1 MDLKD
6 YIEEKKE
13 LYELVIQ
20 YIDDE
25 SDDKNVVFENLIQ
38 LIEEIN
44 FDVNHSEF
52 RLLLHLIVQIS
63 NNHYRGTNFF
73 AKIEAILSK
82 LKIKQTFSNSEIF
95 KIFKSN
101 KRILLYLIQSKIL
114 EIDQIIADQIIDLDY
129 SKFLYTEVKAFI
141 KDDKKK
147 EEIENHS
154 FEADRQMAENDSII
168 GKLIRADSVEE
179 FIAYVNKSNINLNL
193 RIPPS
198 IYETNSYLLKLEKLP
213 YLIEYA
219 AFFGAIQ
226 IFEFML
232 KSEVELT
239 SSIWNFALHSN
250 NPDLIHLLEE
260 YTLEPES
267 SNYQIC
273 LSHAILFHNNSFA
286 RYIVENKL
294 DEQVN
299 LDTFCNLDEIVIDGI
314 FSSYNLHFFPSDFNN
329 RTIFYCLIENYYTD
343 ILIAIVSSRIL
354 KSDSIVIFKL
364 QSYFCNSKTKNFNHI
379 QNKKIIFYCVSKPN
393 L

>member
-13 LYELVIQ
+13 LYELVLQ

-25 SDDKNVVFENLIQ
+25 SDNKNVVFENLLK
-38 LIEEIN
+38 LIEKLN
-44 FDVNHSEF
+44 FNANHGEF

-147 EEIENHS
+147 EEIEKQLHS
-154 FEADRQMAENDSII
+154 FDENRKMAENDSIV
-168 GKLIRADSVEE
+168 GRLIRADSVEE
-179 FIAYVNKSNINLNL
+179 FKTYVEKNDFNLNL
-193 RIPPS
+193 RIRPS

-219 AFFGAIQ
+219 AFFGAIK

-232 KSEVELT
+232 EKKVKLT
-239 SSIWNFALHSN
+239 SSVWNFALHSN
-250 NPDLIHLLEE
+250 NFGLIDFLEKHNI
-260 YTLEPES
+260 EPKYN
-267 SNYQIC
+267 NYQIC
-273 LSHAILFHNNSFA
+273 LSRAILFHNNSFA

-299 LDTFCNLDEIVIDGI
+299 LDTFCNLDEIVIDAI

-329 RTIFYCLIENYYTD
+329 RTIFYCLIENYYND

-364 QSYFCNSKTKNFNHI
+364 QSYFCNSKTKNF
-379 QNKKIIFYCVSKPN
+379 
-393 L
+393 

>member
-13 LYELVIQ
+13 LYELVLQ

-25 SDDKNVVFENLIQ
+25 SDNKNVVFENLLK
-38 LIEEIN
+38 LIEKLN
-44 FDVNHSEF
+44 FNANHGEF

-147 EEIENHS
+147 EEIEKQLHS
-154 FEADRQMAENDSII
+154 FDENRKMAENDSIV
-168 GKLIRADSVEE
+168 GRLIRADSLEE
-179 FIAYVNKSNINLNL
+179 FKTYVEKNNFNLNL
-193 RIPPS
+193 RIRPS
-198 IYETNSYLLKLEKLP
+198 IYESNSYLLKLEKLP

-219 AFFGAIQ
+219 AFFGAIK

-232 KSEVELT
+232 EKKVKLT
-239 SSIWNFALHSN
+239 SSVWNFALHSN
-250 NPDLIHLLEE
+250 NFGLIDFLEKHNI
-260 YTLEPES
+260 EPKYK
-267 SNYQIC
+267 NYQIC
-273 LSHAILFHNNSFA
+273 LSRAILFHNNSFA

-294 DEQVN
+294 DEQVEFN
-299 LDTFCNLDEIVIDGI
+299 SLSNLDEIVIDAI

-364 QSYFCNSKTKNFNHI
+364 QSYFCNSKTKNF
-379 QNKKIIFYCVSKPN
+379 
-393 L
+393 